1 MANDLI
7 NRKACK
13 EFAVRWGQEKRPG
26 WMPTRV
32 SKQYLDDIN
41 TKLRLLI
48 QKSINGHRSVGK
60 TIMDFL

>member
-1 MANDLI
+1 MPNDLI

-13 EFAVRWGQEKRPG
+13 AFAVRWGQEKRPG

-41 TKLRLLI
+41 TKVMLLI
-48 QKSINGHRSVGK
+48 QKSINSHRSVGK
-60 TIMDFL
+60 TIMDFQ